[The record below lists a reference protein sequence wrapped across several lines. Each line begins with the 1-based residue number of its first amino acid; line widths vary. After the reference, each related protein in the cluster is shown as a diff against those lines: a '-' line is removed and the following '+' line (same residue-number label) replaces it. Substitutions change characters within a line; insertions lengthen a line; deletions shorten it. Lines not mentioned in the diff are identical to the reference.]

1 MAATVLSF
9 IFVTILGGLFG
20 AVLQQRSWRHKW
32 AMEKTERRTNA
43 AMQTFEDVSGLLDQ
57 RLYCLHQLRVWTE
70 RDDAE
75 MYDAA
80 LNKYRDAIRDW
91 NFSINKLLAKLQ
103 IYIDIESRDTLNF
116 DVGAKFVR
124 AGELVEEA
132 IRERRKTD
140 KQIDLPHVKETIDAL
155 RQEVYLFNI
164 KLLGKIEEKHRRQ
177 RELPILGELK
187 QLIMVKDDDEI
198 NANASPPQSRSVVRQ
213 TDQT

>member
-1 MAATVLSF
+1 MTATALSF
-9 IFVTILGGLFG
+9 ILVTILGGLFG

-57 RLYCLHQLRVWTE
+57 RLYCLHQLRVWAE
-70 RDDAE
+70 RDDAQ

-80 LNKYRDAIRDW
+80 LTKYRDAIRDW

-103 IYIDIESRDTLNF
+103 IYIDVESRDTLNF

-132 IRERRKTD
+132 IRERKKADT
-140 KQIDLPHVKETIDAL
+140 QIDLFPLRAAIDAL
-155 RQEVYLFNI
+155 RQDVYHFNI
-164 KLLGKIEEKHRRQ
+164 KLLGKVEEQHRRQ

-187 QLIMVKDDDEI
+187 QLIIVKNDDEMD
-198 NANASPPQSRSVVRQ
+198 ASPAQSRSVVKG